1 MSKHVVEVPNPAQKI
16 PGTDLMLHQVPSATD
31 NLIWLISAPDGQTF
45 AVDGPAIREVDSY
58 CEEHRLNLMGILNT
72 HTHGDHIGINHAL
85 MRAGRLDAMTVVGA
99 RKTADAIPGLT
110 MPVED
115 GDPNRG
121 PWYSGGRHAP
131 KAISTAISLIS
142 SVARSF
148 AEIPSLVVDA
158 DIFSMDHRELDAR
171 KPPTLGSLEPDT
183 LVCCAHEYTEDNMR
197 FAWWVGADSE
207 ALTARIRE
215 VSEVRGRGASTL
227 PSTIG
232 LECATNPFIRV
243 FEETLIEACSKK
255 TNSSTEPGAATFAK
269 LRRLKDEKVY
279 RDHPREGYPG

>member
-1 MSKHVVEVPNPAQKI
+1 MNKHVVEFSNPAQRI
-16 PGTDLMLHQVPSATD
+16 PGTELMLHQVPSATD

-45 AVDGPAIREVDSY
+45 AVDGPGIREVDSY
-58 CEEHRLNLMGILNT
+58 CEQHRLTLIGILNT

-110 MPVED
+110 MAVND
-115 GDPNRG
+115 GDRIEVLGTPVDVMLTEGHINGHISYLIGGALFCGDTLFGGGCGYLFDG
-121 PWYSGGRHAP
+121 PPSSMH
-131 KAISTAISLIS
+131 KSLQRL
-142 SVARSF
+142 A
-148 AEIPSLVVDA
+148 A
-158 DIFSMDHRELDAR
+158 
-171 KPPTLGSLEPDT
+171 LEPDT

-207 ALTARIRE
+207 ALTERIRE
-215 VSEVRGRGASTL
+215 VAKIRGRGASTL

-232 LECATNPFIRV
+232 LERATNPFIRV
-243 FEETLIEACSKK
+243 FEEAVIVACSKK
-255 TNSSTEPGAATFAK
+255 TNTAEEPGADTFAK
-269 LRRLKDEKVY
+269 LRRLKDEKIY

>member
-1 MSKHVVEVPNPAQKI
+1 MSKHVVEFPNPAQRI
-16 PGTDLMLHQVPSATD
+16 PGTELMLHQVPSATD

-58 CEEHRLNLMGILNT
+58 CEEHRLTLIGILNT

-99 RKTADAIPGLT
+99 CKTADAIPGLT
-110 MPVED
+110 KAVDD
-115 GDPNRG
+115 GDRIEVLGTPVDVMLTEGHINGHISYLIGGALFCGDTLFGGGCGYLFDG
-121 PWYSGGRHAP
+121 PPSSMH
-131 KAISTAISLIS
+131 KSLQRL
-142 SVARSF
+142 A
-148 AEIPSLVVDA
+148 A
-158 DIFSMDHRELDAR
+158 
-171 KPPTLGSLEPDT
+171 LEPDT

-215 VSEVRGRGASTL
+215 VAKIRGRGASTL

-232 LECATNPFIRV
+232 LERATNPFIRV
-243 FEETLIEACSKK
+243 FEDTVIAACSKK
-255 TNSSTEPGAATFAK
+255 TNTAEEPGAATFAK
-269 LRRLKDEKVY
+269 LRRLKDQKVY